1 MSKFIVT
8 FNHDKCKGCELC
20 LNACP
25 RQLISLLPQLNRQGY
40 RPAGIEAGRQEQC
53 IGCAG
58 CALVC
63 PDCCIEIF
71 ATEEG
76 ERL

>member
-1 MSKFIVT
+1 MSKFTVT
-8 FNHDKCKGCELC
+8 FNRDKCKGCELC

-25 RQLISLLPQLNRQGY
+25 RHIISLLPQLNRQGY
-40 RPAGIEAGRQEQC
+40 RPAGIDGDKQAEC
-53 IGCAG
+53 IGCTS

-71 ATEEG
+71 AREEG
-76 ERL
+76 DK